1 MESHQA
7 GRKMLRNLAA
17 PWAIP
22 RGLIQVL
29 RQHLLKLRIKSR
41 AATSNG
47 AENPSQA
54 GRHIVQLCGRDLS
67 GPLLSQSFQACD
79 LCKSS
84 VVRLRLKTP
93 AQACL
98 QWNLLANSKNSVRSG
113 LFRPNQHL
121 YQFDYNSEGALL
133 SAGILRAAGLHHTG
147 FSQLAQ
153 WNYQGLQLPGTEGIR
168 MEALRHGPE
177 SESITTCHHSFEGR
191 CHPAKSSIAGSIRVL
206 PAGDGKKN

>member
-1 MESHQA
+1 MQLSCTPLYNKSCLSYCRRRRRWPGEPP
-7 GRKMLRNLAA
+7 GLAQDA
-17 PWAIP
+17 AKPGGPWAIP
-22 RGLIQVL
+22 WGLIQVL

-47 AENPSQA
+47 AEIPSQA
-54 GRHIVQLCGRDLS
+54 GRYIVQLYGGDLS
-67 GPLLSQSFQACD
+67 GPLLLQSCQACD

-98 QWNLLANSKNSVRSG
+98 QWNLLANSKGSVRSG

-133 SAGILRAAGLHHTG
+133 S
-147 FSQLAQ
+147 
-153 WNYQGLQLPGTEGIR
+153 
-168 MEALRHGPE
+168 
-177 SESITTCHHSFEGR
+177 
-191 CHPAKSSIAGSIRVL
+191 
-206 PAGDGKKN
+206 